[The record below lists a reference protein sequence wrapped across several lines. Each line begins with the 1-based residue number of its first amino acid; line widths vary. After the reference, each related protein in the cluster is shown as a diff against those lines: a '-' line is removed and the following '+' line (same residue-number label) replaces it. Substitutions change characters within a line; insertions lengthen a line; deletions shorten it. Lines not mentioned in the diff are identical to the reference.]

1 MKMIDDMNIR
11 AKMLS
16 IIVFVI
22 IGFAIFGIISYN
34 SLGTALQATNAIGEG
49 KDLVADILPPPEYI
63 IESDLNAMQMVN
75 AIDRGADQA
84 TIEQLI
90 RQGDKLKSD
99 YEDRHTYWVKT
110 LPDGQLKTALTVT
123 SYESAEQFYQIRDG
137 QFIPAIRKGDS
148 KTAKTILNT
157 AMQPA
162 YETHRAAIDSAVDL
176 ANTQNEKVQK
186 NMADM
191 VSFSTSLLLITGLFA
206 GLIIIAFAYMVSAS
220 ITGPI
225 NRVRE
230 SIKETHKGHLS
241 YRLNLDRKDEIGEMA
256 DEMDK
261 FSNDLQKYVIGTM
274 NMIAEGDLSRDLKTR
289 DSKDEIVPALVK
301 ITDTLRSLIAES
313 NKLSIAAVEGKL
325 SVRGD
330 ATKFKGGYW
339 EIIAG
344 INKTFENMVIPLNEG
359 IRVSGEYAAGNFTA
373 RFDEKVKV
381 RGDFRMFRDSLN
393 RVGTDISASMLSI
406 NQEVT
411 NLAAN
416 TEEAN
421 ASIQEVSAGS
431 NQCAIN
437 ATTVSHNTEKTSKGM
452 QQVQQ
457 AMDDLSTAI
466 QEVAMKSEAVAHLVT
481 DTENYSKNGM
491 DLAQKTESGMQGITK
506 SSNDVNQIIGEIKG
520 QMDKISEIVDL
531 ITDLANQTNLL
542 ALNAAIEAARAGEAG
557 RGFAVVATEVKSLAV
572 ESRSSAERISGMIE
586 KLQAQTNNAVEA
598 VHASNQGVR
607 EGSLALQETITS
619 FNKIAGSIEKI
630 NKNVTEVAAAAE
642 EQAASIEEVAASV
655 SEVMNL
661 IENSAKEAQD
671 SAAATEESSAAVD
684 QITRV
689 VGNINQ
695 IAEKVSHEVAKF
707 RC

>member
-1 MKMIDDMNIR
+1 MQSIDNTPLGKKI
-11 AKMLS
+11 LGS
-16 IIVFVI
+16 YILLTVIFVI
-22 IGFAIFGIISYN
+22 IAISGYSSMSTAGTAGSGYATILILCGVGIITSIA
-34 SLGTALQATNAIGEG
+34 LG
-49 KDLVADILPPPEYI
+49 ILMT
-63 IESDLNAMQMVN
+63 ESISAPIRQVS
-75 AIDRGADQA
+75 A
-84 TIEQLI
+84 TI
-90 RQGDKLKSD
+90 
-99 YEDRHTYWVKT
+99 
-110 LPDGQLKTALTVT
+110 
-123 SYESAEQFYQIRDG
+123 
-137 QFIPAIRKGDS
+137 
-148 KTAKTILNT
+148 
-157 AMQPA
+157 
-162 YETHRAAIDSAVDL
+162 
-176 ANTQNEKVQK
+176 
-186 NMADM
+186 
-191 VSFSTSLLLITGLFA
+191 
-206 GLIIIAFAYMVSAS
+206 
-220 ITGPI
+220 
-225 NRVRE
+225 RE
-230 SIKETHKGHLS
+230 IHMGHLGE
-241 YRLNLDRKDEIGEMA
+241 RINLNRKDEIGQMA
-256 DEMDK
+256 EEMDK
-261 FSNDLQKYVIGTM
+261 FSNDLQKYVFGTM
-274 NMIAEGDLSRDLKTR
+274 NMIADGDLSRDLKVR
-289 DSKDEIVPALVK
+289 DPRDEIVPAMK
-301 ITDTLRSLIAES
+301 KMTDTMRDLIAES

-381 RGDFRMFRDSLN
+381 RGDFRTFRDSLN

>member
-1 MKMIDDMNIR
+1 MERIDNMPLGKKILGSYLLL
-11 AKMLS
+11 AL
-16 IIVFVI
+16 VFVI
-22 IGFAIFGIISYN
+22 IAIIGYSSMNTTGAAGSGSVTILILSVVGIIGSV
-34 SLGTALQATNAIGEG
+34 AIGMIMTRSISEPMH
-49 KDLVADILPPPEYI
+49 KI
-63 IESDLNAMQMVN
+63 
-75 AIDRGADQA
+75 
-84 TIEQLI
+84 
-90 RQGDKLKSD
+90 
-99 YEDRHTYWVKT
+99 
-110 LPDGQLKTALTVT
+110 TANIH
-123 SYESAEQFYQIRDG
+123 EIH
-137 QFIPAIRKGDS
+137 
-148 KTAKTILNT
+148 
-157 AMQPA
+157 M
-162 YETHRAAIDSAVDL
+162 
-176 ANTQNEKVQK
+176 
-186 NMADM
+186 
-191 VSFSTSLLLITGLFA
+191 
-206 GLIIIAFAYMVSAS
+206 
-220 ITGPI
+220 
-225 NRVRE
+225 
-230 SIKETHKGHLS
+230 GHLGE
-241 YRLNLDRKDEIGEMA
+241 RINLNRKDEIGQMA
-256 DEMDK
+256 EEMDK
-261 FSNDLQKYVIGTM
+261 FSTDLQKYVIGTVK
-274 NMIAEGDLSRDLKTR
+274 MIAEGDFSRELKVR
-289 DSKDEIVPALVK
+289 DPRDEIVPAMK
-301 ITDTLRSLIAES
+301 KMSDTLKDLIAES
-313 NKLSIAAVEGKL
+313 NKLSMAAVEGHL

-344 INKTFENMVIPLNEG
+344 INKTFENVVIPLNEG
-359 IRVSGEYAAGNFTA
+359 IRLSGEYAAGNFTA
-373 RFDEKVKV
+373 RFDPKIKMH
-381 RGDFRMFRDSLN
+381 GDFKAYRESLN
-393 RVGTDISASMLSI
+393 RIGTDISASMLSI
-406 NQEVT
+406 NQEIT

-466 QEVAMKSEAVAHLVT
+466 QEVAQKSEAVAHLVT
-481 DTENYSKNGM
+481 DTENYSRNGM
-491 DLAQKTESGMQGITK
+491 DLAQKTENGMQGITR
-506 SSNDVNQIIGEIKG
+506 SSNEVNQIIGEIKG

-542 ALNAAIEAARAGEAG
+542 ALNAAIEAARAGDAG

-586 KLQAQTNNAVEA
+586 KLQTQTNNAVEA

-607 EGSLALQETITS
+607 DGSLALQETISS
-619 FNKIAGSIEKI
+619 FNKIAQSIDKI
-630 NKNVTEVAAAAE
+630 NRNVTEVAAAAE

-661 IENSAKEAQD
+661 VENSAKEAQD

-695 IAEKVSHEVAKF
+695 IAEKVSQEVAKF

>member
-1 MKMIDDMNIR
+1 MQSIDNTPLGKKILGSYLLLTVIF
-11 AKMLS
+11 A
-16 IIVFVI
+16 II
-22 IGFAIFGIISYN
+22 AIFGYS
-34 SLGTALQATNAIGEG
+34 SMSTAGTAGSG
-49 KDLVADILPPPEYI
+49 Y
-63 IESDLNAMQMVN
+63 
-75 AIDRGADQA
+75 A
-84 TIEQLI
+84 TILILCGVGIITSIALGILMTESISSPI
-90 RQGDKLKSD
+90 RQ
-99 YEDRHTYWVKT
+99 
-110 LPDGQLKTALTVT
+110 
-123 SYESAEQFYQIRDG
+123 
-137 QFIPAIRKGDS
+137 
-148 KTAKTILNT
+148 
-157 AMQPA
+157 
-162 YETHRAAIDSAVDL
+162 
-176 ANTQNEKVQK
+176 
-186 NMADM
+186 
-191 VSFSTSLLLITGLFA
+191 
-206 GLIIIAFAYMVSAS
+206 VSAT
-220 ITGPI
+220 I
-225 NRVRE
+225 RE
-230 SIKETHKGHLS
+230 IHMGHLGE
-241 YRLNLDRKDEIGEMA
+241 RINLNRKDEIGQMA
-256 DEMDK
+256 EEMDK
-261 FSNDLQKYVIGTM
+261 FSNDLQKYVFGTM
-274 NMIAEGDLSRDLKTR
+274 NMIADGDLSRDLKVR
-289 DSKDEIVPALVK
+289 DPRDEIVPAMK
-301 ITDTLRSLIAES
+301 KMTDTMRDLIAES

-344 INKTFENMVIPLNEG
+344 INKTFDNMVIPLNEG

-491 DLAQKTESGMQGITK
+491 DLAQKTENGMQGITK

-542 ALNAAIEAARAGEAG
+542 ALNAAIEAARAGDAG

-607 EGSLALQETITS
+607 DGSIALQETITS

-630 NKNVTEVAAAAE
+630 SRNIGEVAAAAE

-671 SAAATEESSAAVD
+671 SAAATEESSAAVE